1 MSAEK
6 LEMQKRKRL
15 TVKDVFNNEDDKSE
29 GRKGRPLVP
38 LGTVPQF
45 YLCCTLLV
53 KLWCY
58 IC

>member
-15 TVKDVFNNEDDKSE
+15 TVKDVFNK